1 MTTVWVRGSRPQ
13 GGTGEIVLPT
23 SMVTEFF
30 PAGNHRDS
38 DFHYPAVAGSHPLP
52 DRHFR
57 PALLARPYGSDAGTG
72 G

>member
-13 GGTGEIVLPT
+13 GGTGEIVLST

-30 PAGNHRDS
+30 PAGNHKGS
-38 DFHYPAVAGSHPLP
+38 DFHYPAVTGSHPSQ
-52 DRHFR
+52 DHHFR
-57 PALLARPYGSDAGTG
+57 PALPARPYGSEAGPG